1 MSEGVTTAA
10 RPRTLRTA
18 ALDVRNDLD
27 DALVPGS
34 GAAARTG
41 GRRRVPAIV
50 RSPERRNQAEV
61 DDKDE
66 RGRNNSK
73 VGNDG
78 VGPWSSE
85 EKPKSGSVTPST
97 SLSTSSSSES
107 INGPAVPG
115 NGSASQETVQ
125 VKRQPQDAEDVL
137 APVSVA
143 RSQSLTVF
151 TNAHASITT
160 KTLTRDTSAFDAGS
174 LLPVTFPT
182 APVSVPAV
190 SSSPSADHTEAEAD
204 EDENEELALGR
215 QQRARFSRRAM
226 SDEFSLSLLQE
237 ELGYPRRKL
246 SRTAFQPPALRHSL
260 TDRRSRGGSL
270 IEDRTSSISAEAA
283 FQDSRA
289 LLVARSNSSSNSS
302 GKNSACGSIE
312 GSPGRRHS
320 MPEPEA
326 EEMRQFRWSAA
337 STAYACSSSDR
348 NSLYEYEDQHR
359 QEDAAA
365 APKSKRKSSDVARR
379 RHRQSNSD
387 RISGRQDPEEE
398 DVEDDNNEQDDD
410 PDSHDKGDEDEN
422 FMDYRV
428 ASVTG
433 YSRDADGIVY
443 YEVIVRSNAYGPLS
457 AYKVRRRYS
466 EFRELHEALSR
477 IMPVSTTRLSSIS
490 SMGYHHR
497 SNDDS
502 AASDVD
508 DYDTPFV
515 GLRFSSAEAP
525 GHDEEVTLPPLPDK
539 GGLWSYLQ
547 FDSVP
552 LLERRAKY
560 FHAMLMAAQQHP
572 GARRSR
578 LLNEFVGTPPD
589 LVALNSSLANSY
601 VSLHR
606 FAAPRLSISVE
617 VQERKQKARSIRLRR
632 SSLGQRNS
640 LPNNAGV

>member
-1 MSEGVTTAA
+1 MVATTRAMRAA
-10 RPRTLRTA
+10 DA
-18 ALDVRNDLD
+18 RNGPE
-27 DALVPGS
+27 DAPGRRA
-34 GAAARTG
+34 GA
-41 GRRRVPAIV
+41 RRRVPAIV
-50 RSPERRNQAEV
+50 RSPRRVSQAEADDCGRG
-61 DDKDE
+61 DDKDAAWQQE
-66 RGRNNSK
+66 
-73 VGNDG
+73 D
-78 VGPWSSE
+78 
-85 EKPKSGSVTPST
+85 KPKSGSST

-107 INGPAVPG
+107 INGPVVAQRTP
-115 NGSASQETVQ
+115 SAAAGQGDGESKQQ
-125 VKRQPQDAEDVL
+125 KNQDDVL

-151 TNAHASITT
+151 TNAGVSASA
-160 KTLTRDTSAFDAGS
+160 KTPTRDASSFEVGS
-174 LLPVTFPT
+174 LLPVSFPT
-182 APVSVPAV
+182 APVSVPAI
-190 SSSPSADHTEAEAD
+190 SSGSSGELGEAEPD
-204 EDENEELALGR
+204 EDENEDQALRR

-246 SRTAFQPPALRHSL
+246 SRTAFQPRVSL

-270 IEDRTSSISAEAA
+270 VEDRASSISAEAA
-283 FQDSRA
+283 FQENRA
-289 LLVARSNSSSNSS
+289 SLLTRSSSSSNNCSAKSS
-302 GKNSACGSIE
+302 ASGSVE
-312 GSPGRRHS
+312 GSPSRRHS

-326 EEMRQFRWSAA
+326 EEMRQFRWSMA
-337 STAYACSSSDR
+337 STAYAFSGSDR

-359 QEDAAA
+359 QDDAAA
-365 APKSKRKSSDVARR
+365 TTKTRRKSSDVARR

-387 RISGRQDPEEE
+387 RISARQDPEEE
-398 DVEDDNNEQDDD
+398 DAEDNNIEQEDYA
-410 PDSHDKGDEDEN
+410 DSNDEGDEDEN

-443 YEVIVRSNAYGPLS
+443 YEVIVRSNEYGPLS

-466 EFRELHEALSR
+466 EFRDLHQALSQ

-497 SNDDS
+497 SNDDD
-502 AASDVD
+502 AASDAD
-508 DYDTPFV
+508 ASGTPFV
-515 GLRFSSAEAP
+515 GLRFSSVETP
-525 GHDEEVTLPPLPDK
+525 SHIEEVALPPLPDK

-572 GARRSR
+572 GARQSR
-578 LLNEFVGTPPD
+578 LLNDFVGTPPD
-589 LVALNSSLANSY
+589 LVALNSSIANSY

>member
-1 MSEGVTTAA
+1 MAATTKAMRAA
-10 RPRTLRTA
+10 DARNGPEDAPGPRA
-18 ALDVRNDLD
+18 
-27 DALVPGS
+27 
-34 GAAARTG
+34 GA
-41 GRRRVPAIV
+41 RRRVPAIV
-50 RSPERRNQAEV
+50 RSPRRVSQAESE
-61 DDKDE
+61 DCGRGDGKDAAWQ
-66 RGRNNSK
+66 G
-73 VGNDG
+73 
-78 VGPWSSE
+78 E
-85 EKPKSGSVTPST
+85 EKPKSGSST

-107 INGPAVPG
+107 INGPVVARSSPSVVAG
-115 NGSASQETVQ
+115 QGGVESESKQRGS
-125 VKRQPQDAEDVL
+125 QDDVL

-151 TNAHASITT
+151 TNAGVSVSA
-160 KTLTRDTSAFDAGS
+160 KTPTRDVSNFEVGS
-174 LLPVTFPT
+174 LLPVSFPT
-182 APVSVPAV
+182 APVSVPV
-190 SSSPSADHTEAEAD
+190 ISSASAGELGEAEPD
-204 EDENEELALGR
+204 EDENEDQALRR

-246 SRTAFQPPALRHSL
+246 SRTAFQPRLSL

-270 IEDRTSSISAEAA
+270 VEDRASSISAEAA
-283 FQDSRA
+283 FQENRA
-289 LLVARSNSSSNSS
+289 SLITRSSSSSNNCSAKSS
-302 GKNSACGSIE
+302 ASGSVE
-312 GSPGRRHS
+312 DSPSRRHS

-326 EEMRQFRWSAA
+326 EEMRQFRWSMA
-337 STAYACSSSDR
+337 STAYAFSGSDR

-359 QEDAAA
+359 QDDAAA
-365 APKSKRKSSDVARR
+365 TTKSRRKSSDAARR

-387 RISGRQDPEEE
+387 RISARQDPEEE
-398 DVEDDNNEQDDD
+398 DAEDNNEQEDCA
-410 PDSHDKGDEDEN
+410 DSNGEGDEDEN

-443 YEVIVRSNAYGPLS
+443 YEVIVRSNEYGPLS

-466 EFRELHEALSR
+466 EFRDLHQALSQ

-497 SNDDS
+497 SNDDD
-502 AASDVD
+502 AASDANASG
-508 DYDTPFV
+508 TPFV
-515 GLRFSSAEAP
+515 GLRFSSVETPSHFEEA
-525 GHDEEVTLPPLPDK
+525 TLPPLPDK

-572 GARRSR
+572 GARQSR
-578 LLNEFVGTPPD
+578 LLNDFVGTPPD
-589 LVALNSSLANSY
+589 LVALNSSIANSY

-617 VQERKQKARSIRLRR
+617 VHERKQKARSIRLRR

-640 LPNNAGV
+640 LPNIAGV